1 MYLTIDTQKD
11 QPIYEQIYR
20 QIVLGIGKGNL
31 QPGEGLPSVRQM
43 AEQLGVNM
51 HTILKTYQL
60 LKDHGYITMDR
71 RIGAAVRSPLP
82 EKDPSWMEEYK
93 EEFTYLVAQGLVRG
107 LSEEELQEI
116 LSRIVTSFK
125 GGL

>member
-82 EKDPSWMEEYK
+82 EKDPSWMEE
-93 EEFTYLVAQGLVRG
+93 
-107 LSEEELQEI
+107 
-116 LSRIVTSFK
+116 
-125 GGL
+125 